1 MRVFVTGASG
11 FIGAHLTKALLG
23 KGHSV
28 AVLAI
33 PDDPLMRLQDMPSSF
48 EVITGTLS
56 DVSILQQAL
65 AVFQPEACINMAWY
79 AEPGK
84 YLHAAENIQS
94 LTASLSLLNILIKT
108 GCRQVVMAGTCA
120 EYDTDFGYLNEDT
133 PTRPVSLYAAAK
145 LSCCLLGQQIAA
157 QAKIN
162 FAWGRIFY
170 PYGPQEDK
178 RRLIPSAIDAL
189 KQGAAFPASQGEQI
203 RDYIH
208 VKDVAEAFCVLTEK
222 QANGVFNISSGVPVS
237 IHQLLETIGNLM
249 GCEDLIQFGALP
261 YRNWEPPFICGNN
274 SRLKNLGWK
283 PSYSLIKGLS
293 ETIQKYPNKTN
304 DGEHTYMSVDKGR

>member
-11 FIGAHLTKALLG
+11 FIGAHLTKSLLG

-28 AVLAI
+28 SVLAI
-33 PDDPLMRLQDMPSSF
+33 PDDPLMRLQDVRSSL
-48 EVITGTLS
+48 EVITGMLS
-56 DVSILQQAL
+56 DVSMLQQAL
-65 AVFQPEACINMAWY
+65 AEFQPEACIHLAWY

-84 YLHAAENIQS
+84 YLHAVENIQS
-94 LTASLSLLNILIKT
+94 LTTSLSLLKILLKT

-133 PTRPVSLYAAAK
+133 PTRPASLYAAAK
-145 LSCCLLGQQIAA
+145 LSCCLLSQQIAA
-157 QAKIN
+157 HARIN

-178 RRLIPSAIDAL
+178 LRLIPSAIYAL

-208 VKDVAEAFCVLTEK
+208 VEDVAEAFCVLTEK
-222 QANGVFNISSGVPVS
+222 KANGVFNISSGSPVS
-237 IHQLLETIGNLM
+237 IHQLLTTIANLM
-249 GCEDLIQFGALP
+249 GRVDLIQFGARL
-261 YRNWEPPFICGNN
+261 YRDWEPPFICGNN
-274 SRLKNLGWK
+274 ARLKSMGWQ
-283 PSYSLIKGLS
+283 PNYSLPDGLS
-293 ETIQKYPNKTN
+293 DTI
-304 DGEHTYMSVDKGR
+304 HSII